1 MRTLHR
7 TAEASVDDGAATQ
20 QPSRIGV
27 LLNAPAPVDPTVDD
41 DDPSDVTASDRT
53 VAHVAADLAVE
64 TVMPQ
69 RSLLSA
75 SVVPA
80 IGTALSRI
88 TGMTRVAALT
98 AALGLTSIADIYNL
112 ANTSPN
118 IVYELVIGGVL
129 SSTLV
134 PLFIQAHQDKLKDI
148 DDDAESV
155 MVTVGLSAITVLTIL
170 AMLAAPLINRMFA
183 LPLHGA
189 DRAHQLRLGT
199 DFLLLLFPQVFFYGL
214 TTLATALLHSRRR
227 FAAPAFAP
235 VLTNIVV
242 SIAALAVYRWAPTD
256 STETRTV
263 YLLGVGTTAGIAAM
277 AVALLPALRRA
288 EVHLRWDFRPK
299 HPAVKAVLRLSGWT
313 VGFAVANQIA
323 LLIILTFAR
332 GAGAGAV
339 SAYQYA
345 FIFFQLPY
353 GLIAVSL
360 MTVVLPELSTAA
372 NAGDQ
377 QAFAAKFRE
386 GLSLML
392 TLMIP
397 AAGAYVFFGRPLIA
411 VLLQRGQFTAGDT
424 DQTLAMLTGFAFGL
438 PAFSVFLYCMRAFYA
453 RKNTRTP
460 FYLNLG
466 ENALNV
472 ALVLP
477 MVALIGEPGLAAA
490 YSIAYIIAAGV
501 ALVVLTRAVPGLWG
515 ENAPVIAYRVVAT
528 SFVVII
534 GLAAVARFIS
544 DSTSAVLQLLIAAA
558 VAVPVTVVAIASIRP
573 LGFEPLLRR
582 FRRAP

>member
-1 MRTLHR
+1 MLWVHVGDRRPVGGHR
-7 TAEASVDDGAATQ
+7 NGIRRI
-20 QPSRIGV
+20 PSIGDP
-27 LLNAPAPVDPTVDD
+27 LNSPSPVDPTVDD
-41 DDPSDVTASDRT
+41 DTSTATSTAEIVGDDAE
-53 VAHVAADLAVE
+53 VEIEVE
-64 TVMPQ
+64 TVAPQ
-69 RSLLSA
+69 RSLLAASA
-75 SVVPA
+75 VPA
-80 IGTALSRI
+80 IGTMLSRV
-88 TGMTRVAALT
+88 TGLTRVAALT
-98 AALGLTSIADIYNL
+98 AALGLTSLADVYNL

-134 PLFIQAHQDKLKDI
+134 PLFIQAHQDRI
-148 DDDAESV
+148 RGVDDDAESV
-155 MVTVGLSAITVLTIL
+155 MVTVGLSAITVLTVL
-170 AMLAAPLINRMFA
+170 AMLAAPLINRLFA
-183 LPLHGA
+183 IPLDGA
-189 DRAHQLRLGT
+189 ERAHQLRVGT
-199 DFLLLLFPQVFFYGL
+199 DFLMLLFPQIFFYGL

-242 SIAALAVYRWAPTD
+242 SAAALAVYRFAPTD

-263 YLLGVGTTAGIAAM
+263 YLLGVGTTAGVAAM

-288 EVHLRWDFRPK
+288 DIRLRWDFRPR

-313 VGFAVANQIA
+313 VGFAVANQVA

-332 GAGAGAV
+332 GAGVGAV

-372 NAGDQ
+372 NERDDE
-377 QAFAAKFRE
+377 AFGAKFRE

-411 VLLQRGQFTAGDT
+411 VLLQRGQFDAGAT
-424 DQTLAMLTGFAFGL
+424 DQTLAMLVGFAFGL

-466 ENALNV
+466 ENTLNV
-472 ALVLP
+472 VLVLP

-490 YSIAYIIAAGV
+490 YSIAYIIAAVV

-515 ENAPVIAYRVVAT
+515 PNAPVIAYRIGAT

-534 GLAAVARFIS
+534 ALAAAASYMPASMSAVGQLLLAAV
-544 DSTSAVLQLLIAAA
+544 
-558 VAVPVTVVAIASIRP
+558 VAVPITVIAVAAIKP

-582 FRRAP
+582 LRRT

>member
-1 MRTLHR
+1 MDDEPS
-7 TAEASVDDGAATQ
+7 TAENTVHTAVDHPQ
-20 QPSRIGV
+20 
-27 LLNAPAPVDPTVDD
+27 VDI
-41 DDPSDVTASDRT
+41 
-53 VAHVAADLAVE
+53 AVE
-64 TVMPQ
+64 TVAPQ
-69 RSLLSA
+69 RSLLAASA
-75 SVVPA
+75 VPA
-80 IGTALSRI
+80 IGTMLSRV
-88 TGMTRVAALT
+88 TGLTRVAALT
-98 AALGLTSIADIYNL
+98 AALGLTSIADVYNL

-134 PLFIQAHQDKLKDI
+134 PLFIQAHQDKLTGT

-155 MVTVGLSAITVLTIL
+155 MVTVGLTAITALTIL
-170 AMLAAPLINRMFA
+170 AMLAAPLVNRLFA

-189 DRAHQLRLGT
+189 EKAHQLSLGT
-199 DFLLLLFPQVFFYGL
+199 DFLLLLFPQIFFYGL

-242 SIAALAVYRWAPTD
+242 SVAALAVYRWAPTD

-263 YLLGVGTTAGIAAM
+263 YLLGVGTTAGVAAM

-288 EVHLRWDFRPK
+288 DIRLRWDFRPK

-332 GAGAGAV
+332 GAGVGAV

-360 MTVVLPELSTAA
+360 MTVVLPELSAAA
-372 NAGDQ
+372 NLGDHK
-377 QAFAAKFRE
+377 AFAAKFRE

-411 VLLQRGQFTAGDT
+411 VLLQRGQFNAGAT
-424 DQTLAMLTGFAFGL
+424 DQTLAMLIGFSFGL

-466 ENALNV
+466 ENTLNV
-472 ALVLP
+472 VLVLP

-490 YSIAYIIAAGV
+490 YSIAYIIAAVV
-501 ALVVLTRAVPGLWG
+501 ALVVLSRAVPGLWG
-515 ENAPVIAYRVVAT
+515 PNAPVIAYRIAAT

-534 GLAAVARFIS
+534 ALAAVTSFVPS
-544 DSTSAVLQLLIAAA
+544 STSAVVQLLVALVVAA
-558 VAVPVTVVAIASIRP
+558 PVTVIAIAAIKP

-582 FRRAP
+582 WRRVL

>member
-1 MRTLHR
+1 M
-7 TAEASVDDGAATQ
+7 
-20 QPSRIGV
+20 
-27 LLNAPAPVDPTVDD
+27 
-41 DDPSDVTASDRT
+41 
-53 VAHVAADLAVE
+53 AHVEVDVEVE
-64 TVMPQ
+64 TIAPQ

-134 PLFIQAHQDKLKDI
+134 PLFIQAHQDKLKGI

-155 MVTVGLSAITVLTIL
+155 MVTVGLSAITVLTVV

-183 LPLHGA
+183 MPLHGA
-189 DRAHQLRLGT
+189 DRAHQMRLGT
-199 DFLLLLFPQVFFYGL
+199 DFLLLLFPQIFFYGL

-242 SIAALAVYRWAPTD
+242 SAAALAVYRWAPTD

-263 YLLGVGTTAGIAAM
+263 YLLGVGTTAGVAAM

-288 EVHLRWDFRPK
+288 DVHLRWDFRPK

-372 NAGDQ
+372 NAGDHV
-377 QAFAAKFRE
+377 AFAAKFRE

-466 ENALNV
+466 ENTLNV
-472 ALVLP
+472 VLVLP

-490 YSIAYIIAAGV
+490 YSIAYIIAAVV
-501 ALVVLTRAVPGLWG
+501 ALVVLSRTVPGLWG
-515 ENAPVIAYRVVAT
+515 SNAGVIGYRIVAT
-528 SFVVII
+528 SFVVIVA
-534 GLAAVARFIS
+534 LAAVASFMS
-544 DSTSAVLQLLIAAA
+544 PSTSSVLQLVVALIVAA
-558 VAVPVTVVAIASIRP
+558 PVTVIAIAAIKP

-582 FRRAP
+582 WQRSL